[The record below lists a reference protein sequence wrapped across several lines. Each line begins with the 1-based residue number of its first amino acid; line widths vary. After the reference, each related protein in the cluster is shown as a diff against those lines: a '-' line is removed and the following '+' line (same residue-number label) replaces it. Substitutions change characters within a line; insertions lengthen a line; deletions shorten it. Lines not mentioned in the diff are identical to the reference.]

1 MSLRLHAPVVLP
13 CDPSCS
19 VLRDAVVDVVD
30 GRITHVG
37 PFSDAPAFD
46 GEVRSLSG
54 MLLPGLVNTHAHSP
68 MTVLRGLGSDLPL
81 LRWLQEQMWPNEAQM
96 TPADIGTGMLLGA
109 VEMLRHGVTTSA
121 EMYFHGPELVS
132 SVLAAGSRVVFGG
145 AILDVPGMDWRALT
159 DEISAWIDADGLRFG
174 PGERVELAYG
184 PHSAYTLSAAQL
196 TSIAAEARERGA
208 LFMVH
213 VAESP
218 FEDQAQRAEFG
229 SVPALLK
236 ASDVLGG
243 RVLSAHSVHLSD
255 DDIALYAS
263 FGVGVAHCPASNAKL
278 ASGIA
283 RVRDL
288 LTAGVN
294 VGLGTD
300 GPASSDD
307 LDLLAA
313 ARLAALFARVSTQD
327 ATALGAAQALLM
339 ATRVGADALGRDD
352 IGALEA
358 GRWADVVHVDVDD
371 PAFATGLD
379 APDEQ
384 LLANLVWAAGS
395 RRVTDVWVAGE
406 QVVAGGESTR
416 VDRQEAQAGVTAVAQ
431 RLRSVSR

>member
-37 PFSDAPAFD
+37 PLSDAPAFD

-54 MLLPGLVNTHAHSP
+54 ILMPGLVNTHAHSP

-81 LRWLQEQMWPNEAQM
+81 LRWLQEQMWPNEARM

-145 AILDVPGMDWRALT
+145 AILDVPGMDWKALT
-159 DEISAWIDADGLRFG
+159 GEISAWIDADGLRFG

-184 PHSAYTLSAAQL
+184 PHSAYTLSAPQL
-196 TSIAAEARERGA
+196 TAIAQEARARGA

-218 FEDQAQRAEFG
+218 FEDEAARAEFG

-288 LTAGVN
+288 LTAGVH

-313 ARLAALFARVSTQD
+313 ARLAALFARASAMD

-339 ATRVGADALGRDD
+339 ATRGGADALSRDD
-352 IGALEA
+352 IGALET
-358 GRWADVVHVDVDD
+358 GRWADVVHVDADD

-379 APDEQ
+379 APDDQ

-395 RRVTDVWVAGE
+395 RRVTDVWVAGDH
-406 QVVAGGESTR
+406 VVAGGESTR

-431 RLRSVSR
+431 RLRSVSH

>member
-30 GRITHVG
+30 GRITYVG
-37 PFSDAPAFD
+37 ELSGAPAFS

-54 MLLPGLVNTHAHSP
+54 ILLPGLVNTHAHSP

-81 LRWLQEQMWPNEAQM
+81 LRWLQEQMWPNEARM
-96 TPADIGTGMLLGA
+96 TAADVGAGMLLGA
-109 VEMLRHGVTTSA
+109 VEMLRHGVTTST

-132 SVLAAGSRVVFGG
+132 SVLAAGSRVVFGA
-145 AILDVPGMDWRALT
+145 AILDVPGMSWKSMT
-159 DEISAWIDADGLRFG
+159 DEITAWIDADGLRFG

-184 PHSAYTLSAAQL
+184 PHSAYTLAPEML
-196 TSIAAEARERGA
+196 TAVAVEARARGA
-208 LFMVH
+208 LLMVH

-218 FEDQAQRAEFG
+218 EEDLAQRASHG

-263 FGVGVAHCPASNAKL
+263 YGVGVAHCPGSNAKL

-283 RVRDL
+283 RVPAML
-288 LTAGVN
+288 QAGVN

-300 GPASSDD
+300 GPASNDD
-307 LDLLAA
+307 LDLFEE
-313 ARLAALFARVSTQD
+313 ARLAAMFARVSAMD
-327 ATALGAAQALLM
+327 ATVLGAAQALLM
-339 ATRVGADALGRDD
+339 ATRGGAAALGRDD

-358 GRWADVVHVDVDD
+358 GRWGDVVHIAADD

-379 APDEQ
+379 APDPQ
-384 LLANLVWAAGS
+384 LLANLVWGSGS
-395 RRVTDVWVAGE
+395 RRVTDVWVAGDH
-406 QVVAGGESTR
+406 VVAGGESTR

-431 RLRSVSR
+431 RLRSVTS

>member
-30 GRITHVG
+30 GRITYVG
-37 PFSDAPAFD
+37 AAADAPAFD
-46 GEVRSLSG
+46 GEIRSMSG
-54 MLLPGLVNTHAHSP
+54 ILLPGLVNTHAHSP

-81 LRWLQEQMWPNEAQM
+81 LLWLQEQMWPNEARM
-96 TPADIGTGMLLGA
+96 TAADVGTGMLLGT

-132 SVLAAGSRVVFGG
+132 SVRAAGSRVVFGG
-145 AILDVPGMDWRALT
+145 AILDVPGMSWRSLT
-159 DEISAWIDADGLRFG
+159 DEISTWIDADGLVSADGRI
-174 PGERVELAYG
+174 ELAYG

-196 TSIAAEARERGA
+196 TAVAVEARARGA
-208 LFMVH
+208 LLMVH

-218 FEDQAQRAEFG
+218 FEDEAQRAEYG

-263 FGVGVAHCPASNAKL
+263 FGVGVAHCPGSNAKL

-283 RVRDL
+283 RVPEML
-288 LTAGVN
+288 AAGVS

-300 GPASSDD
+300 GPASNDD
-307 LDLLAA
+307 LDLFEE
-313 ARLAALFARVSTQD
+313 ARLAGLFARVSKMD
-327 ATALGAAQALLM
+327 ATVLGAAQALLM
-339 ATRVGADALGRDD
+339 ATRGGASALGRDD

-358 GRWADVVHVDVDD
+358 GRWGDVVHIAADD

-379 APDEQ
+379 APDAQ
-384 LLANLVWAAGS
+384 LLANLVWGSGS
-395 RRVTDVWVAGE
+395 RRVTDVWVGGDH
-406 QVVAGGESTR
+406 VVAGGESTR
-416 VDRQEAQAGVTAVAQ
+416 VDRGEAQAGVAAVAA
-431 RLRSVSR
+431 RLRSA

>member
-30 GRITHVG
+30 GRITYVG
-37 PFSDAPAFD
+37 GAADAPAFD

-54 MLLPGLVNTHAHSP
+54 ILLPGLVNTHAHSP

-81 LRWLQEQMWPNEAQM
+81 LRWLQEQMWPNEARM
-96 TPADIGTGMLLGA
+96 TAADVGTGMLLGA

-132 SVLAAGSRVVFGG
+132 SVRAAGSRVVFGG
-145 AILDVPGMDWRALT
+145 AILDVPGMSWRSLT
-159 DEISAWIDADGLRFG
+159 DEISTWIDADGLVSADGRI
-174 PGERVELAYG
+174 ELAYG

-196 TSIAAEARERGA
+196 TAVAVEARARGA
-208 LFMVH
+208 LLMVH

-218 FEDQAQRAEFG
+218 FEDEAQRAEYG

-263 FGVGVAHCPASNAKL
+263 FGVGVAHCPGSNAKL

-283 RVRDL
+283 RVPEML
-288 LTAGVN
+288 AAGVS

-300 GPASSDD
+300 GPASNDD
-307 LDLLAA
+307 LDLFEE
-313 ARLAALFARVSTQD
+313 ARLAGLFARVSKMD
-327 ATALGAAQALLM
+327 ATVLGAAQALLM
-339 ATRVGADALGRDD
+339 ATRGGASALGRTD
-352 IGALEA
+352 IGSLEA
-358 GRWADVVHVDVDD
+358 GRWGDVVHIAADD

-379 APDEQ
+379 APDAQ
-384 LLANLVWAAGS
+384 LLANLVWGSGS
-395 RRVTDVWVAGE
+395 RRVTDVWVGGE
-406 QVVAGGESTR
+406 HVVAGGESTR
-416 VDRQEAQAGVTAVAQ
+416 VDRREAQAGVNAVAA
-431 RLRSVSR
+431 RLRSA

>member
-13 CDPSCS
+13 CDPSCA

-30 GRITHVG
+30 GRITYVG
-37 PFSDAPAFD
+37 ALSDAPAFD

-54 MLLPGLVNTHAHSP
+54 ILMPGLVNTHAHSP

-81 LRWLQEQMWPNEAQM
+81 LRWLQEQMWPNEARM
-96 TPADIGTGMLLGA
+96 TPADIRTGMLLGA

-121 EMYFHGPELVS
+121 EMYFHGRELTDA
-132 SVLAAGSRVVFGG
+132 VLAAGSRVVFGG
-145 AILDVPGMDWRALT
+145 AILDVPGMDWKSQT

-196 TSIAAEARERGA
+196 TAIAIEARARGA
-208 LFMVH
+208 LFMLH

-218 FEDQAQRAEFG
+218 FEDEAARAEFG
-229 SVPALLK
+229 SVPALMK

-255 DDIALYAS
+255 DDIALYAAY
-263 FGVGVAHCPASNAKL
+263 GVGVAHCPGSNTKL

-283 RVRDL
+283 RVPEL
-288 LTAGVN
+288 LAAGVA

-300 GPASSDD
+300 GPASNDD
-307 LDLLAA
+307 LDLLEE
-313 ARLAALFARVSTQD
+313 ARLAGLLARVSKMD
-327 ATALGAAQALLM
+327 ATVLGAAQALLM
-339 ATRVGADALGRDD
+339 ATRGGADALGRDD

-358 GRWADVVHVDVDD
+358 GRWGDVVHVAADD

-384 LLANLVWAAGS
+384 LLANLVWGSGS
-395 RRVTDVWVAGE
+395 RRVTDVWVAGDH
-406 QVVAGGESTR
+406 VVAGGESTR
-416 VDRQEAQAGVTAVAQ
+416 VDRREAQAGVAAVAR
-431 RLRSVSR
+431 RLRSVNH

>member
-13 CDPSCS
+13 CDPTCS

-30 GRITHVG
+30 GRITYVG
-37 PFSDAPAFD
+37 EAASAPAFD

-54 MLLPGLVNTHAHSP
+54 ILLPGLVNTHAHSP

-81 LRWLQEQMWPNEAQM
+81 LRWLQEHMWPNEARM
-96 TPADIGTGMLLGA
+96 TAADIGTGMLLGA

-145 AILDVPGMDWRALT
+145 AILDVPGMSWRSQT
-159 DEISAWIDADGLRFG
+159 DEISSWIDADGLVSG
-174 PGERVELAYG
+174 PGGRVELAYG
-184 PHSAYTLSAAQL
+184 PHSAYTLSPAQL
-196 TSIAAEARERGA
+196 TEIAAEARERGA
-208 LFMVH
+208 LLMVH

-218 FEDQAQRAEFG
+218 FEDEAQRAEHG

-236 ASDVLGG
+236 AADVLGG

-263 FGVGVAHCPASNAKL
+263 FGVGVAHCPGSNMKL

-283 RVRDL
+283 RVPEML
-288 LTAGVN
+288 AAGIA

-300 GPASSDD
+300 GPASNDD
-307 LDLLAA
+307 LDLFEE
-313 ARLAALFARVSTQD
+313 ARLAGLLARVSTMD
-327 ATALGAAQALLM
+327 ATVLGAAQALLM
-339 ATRVGADALGRDD
+339 ATRGGAAALGRDD

-371 PAFATGLD
+371 PAFATGVD
-379 APDEQ
+379 APDSQ
-384 LLANLVWAAGS
+384 LLANLVWASGA
-395 RRVTDVWVAGE
+395 RRVTDVWVAGDH
-406 QVVAGGESTR
+406 VVAGGESTR
-416 VDRQEAQAGVTAVAQ
+416 VDRREAQAGVTAVAA
-431 RLRSVSR
+431 RLRSA

>member
-37 PFSDAPAFD
+37 PSTSAPAFD
-46 GEVRSLSG
+46 GEVRHLSG
-54 MLLPGLVNTHAHSP
+54 ILLPGLVNTHAHSP

-81 LRWLQEQMWPNEAQM
+81 LRWLQEAMWPNEARM
-96 TPADIGTGMLLGA
+96 TAEDVGTGMLLGA

-121 EMYFHGPELVS
+121 EMYFHGPELVA

-145 AILDVPGMDWRALT
+145 AILDVPGMDWRSLT
-159 DEISAWIDADGLRFG
+159 DSISSWIDTDGRLFG
-174 PGERVELAYG
+174 PGERIELAYG

-196 TSIAAEARERGA
+196 TAVAVEARARGA
-208 LFMVH
+208 LLMVH

-218 FEDQAQRAEFG
+218 FEDEAQRAEYG

-263 FGVGVAHCPASNAKL
+263 FGVGVAHCPGSNAKL

-283 RVRDL
+283 RVPEML
-288 LTAGVN
+288 AAGVA

-300 GPASSDD
+300 GPASNDD
-307 LDLLAA
+307 LDLFEE
-313 ARLAALFARVSTQD
+313 ARLAGLFARVSKMD

-339 ATRVGADALGRDD
+339 ATRGGADALGRSD
-352 IGALEA
+352 IGSLEA
-358 GRWADVVHVDVDD
+358 GRWGDVVHIAADD

-379 APDEQ
+379 APDSQ
-384 LLANLVWAAGS
+384 LLANLVWGSGS
-395 RRVTDVWVAGE
+395 RRVTDVWVAGDH
-406 QVVAGGESTR
+406 VVAGGESTR
-416 VDRQEAQAGVTAVAQ
+416 VDRQEAQAGVTAVAR
-431 RLRSVSR
+431 RLRSA

>member
-30 GRITHVG
+30 GRITYVG
-37 PFSDAPAFD
+37 GASDAPAFD
-46 GEVRSLSG
+46 GEIRQLSG
-54 MLLPGLVNTHAHSP
+54 ILLPGLVNTHAHSP
-68 MTVLRGLGSDLPL
+68 MTVLRGLGADLPL

-96 TPADIGTGMLLGA
+96 TAADVGTGMLLGA

-145 AILDVPGMDWRALT
+145 AILDVPGMSWRSLT
-159 DEISAWIDADGLRFG
+159 DDISSWIDADGRLSADG
-174 PGERVELAYG
+174 RVELAYG

-196 TSIAAEARERGA
+196 TSVAVEARARGA
-208 LFMVH
+208 LLMVH

-218 FEDQAQRAEFG
+218 FEDEAQRAEYG

-263 FGVGVAHCPASNAKL
+263 FGVGVAHCPGSNAKL

-283 RVRDL
+283 RVPEML
-288 LTAGVN
+288 AAGVS

-300 GPASSDD
+300 GPASNDD
-307 LDLLAA
+307 LDLFEE
-313 ARLAALFARVSTQD
+313 ARLAGLFARVSKMD
-327 ATALGAAQALLM
+327 ATVLGAAQALLM
-339 ATRVGADALGRDD
+339 ATRGGAAALGRGD
-352 IGALEA
+352 IGALET
-358 GRWADVVHVDVDD
+358 GRWGDVVHIAADD

-379 APDEQ
+379 APDAQ
-384 LLANLVWAAGS
+384 LLANLVWGSGS
-395 RRVTDVWVAGE
+395 RRVTDVWVGGE
-406 QVVAGGESTR
+406 HVVAGGESTR
-416 VDRQEAQAGVTAVAQ
+416 VDRHEAQAGVTAVAR
-431 RLRSVSR
+431 RLRGA

>member
-30 GRITHVG
+30 GRITYVG
-37 PFSDAPAFD
+37 GAADAPAFD

-54 MLLPGLVNTHAHSP
+54 ILLPGLVNTHAHSP

-81 LRWLQEQMWPNEAQM
+81 LRWLQEQMWPNEARM
-96 TPADIGTGMLLGA
+96 TAADVGTGMLLGA

-132 SVLAAGSRVVFGG
+132 SVRAAGSRVVFGG
-145 AILDVPGMDWRALT
+145 AILDVPGMSWRSLT
-159 DEISAWIDADGLRFG
+159 DEISTWIDADGLVSADGRI
-174 PGERVELAYG
+174 ELAYG

-196 TSIAAEARERGA
+196 TAVAVEARARGA
-208 LFMVH
+208 LLMVH

-218 FEDQAQRAEFG
+218 FEDEAQRAEYG

-263 FGVGVAHCPASNAKL
+263 FGVGVAHCPGSNAKL

-283 RVRDL
+283 RVPEML
-288 LTAGVN
+288 AAGVS

-300 GPASSDD
+300 GPASNDD
-307 LDLLAA
+307 LDLFEE
-313 ARLAALFARVSTQD
+313 ARLAGLFARVSKMD
-327 ATALGAAQALLM
+327 ATVLGAAQALLM
-339 ATRVGADALGRDD
+339 ATRGGASALGRTD
-352 IGALEA
+352 IGSLEA
-358 GRWADVVHVDVDD
+358 GRWGDVVHIAADD

-379 APDEQ
+379 APDAQ
-384 LLANLVWAAGS
+384 LLANLVWGSGS
-395 RRVTDVWVAGE
+395 RRVTDVWVGGE
-406 QVVAGGESTR
+406 HVVAGGESTR
-416 VDRQEAQAGVTAVAQ
+416 VDRREAQAGVNAVAG
-431 RLRSVSR
+431 RLRSA

>member
-30 GRITHVG
+30 GRITYVG
-37 PFSDAPAFD
+37 TAAEAPDFD
-46 GEVRSLSG
+46 GEVRRLSG
-54 MLLPGLVNTHAHSP
+54 ILLPGLVNTHAHSP
-68 MTVLRGLGSDLPL
+68 MTVLRGLGADLPL
-81 LRWLQEQMWPNEAQM
+81 LRWLQEQMWPNEARM
-96 TPADIGTGMLLGA
+96 TPQDIRTGMLLGA

-132 SVLAAGSRVVFGG
+132 AVLEAGSRVVFGG
-145 AILDVPGMDWRALT
+145 AILDVPGMQWRSLT
-159 DEISAWIDADGLRFG
+159 DDISSWIDADGLRFG

-184 PHSAYTLSAAQL
+184 PHSAYTLSPAQL
-196 TSIAAEARERGA
+196 TAVAVEARARGA
-208 LFMVH
+208 LLMVH

-218 FEDQAQRAEFG
+218 FEDEAQRAEYG

-263 FGVGVAHCPASNAKL
+263 FGVGVAHCPGSNAKL

-283 RVRDL
+283 RVPEML
-288 LTAGVN
+288 AAGVS

-300 GPASSDD
+300 GPASNDD
-307 LDLLAA
+307 LDLFEE
-313 ARLAALFARVSTQD
+313 ARLAGLFARVSKMD

-339 ATRVGADALGRDD
+339 ATRGGADALGRAD
-352 IGALEA
+352 IGALET
-358 GRWADVVHVDVDD
+358 GRWADVVHIAADD

-379 APDEQ
+379 ASDAQ
-384 LLANLVWAAGS
+384 LLANLVWGSGS
-395 RRVTDVWVAGE
+395 RRVTDVWVAGDH
-406 QVVAGGESTR
+406 VVAGGESTR
-416 VDRQEAQAGVTAVAQ
+416 VDRQEAQAGVAAVAQ
-431 RLRSVSR
+431 RLRTA

>member
-13 CDPSCS
+13 CDSSCS

-30 GRITHVG
+30 GRITFVG
-37 PFSDAPAFD
+37 PLADAPAFE
-46 GEVRSLSG
+46 GEVRRLSG
-54 MLLPGLVNTHAHSP
+54 ILLPGLVNTHAHSP

-81 LRWLQEQMWPNEAQM
+81 LRWLQEQMWPNEARM
-96 TPADIGTGMLLGA
+96 TAADVGTGMLLGA

-145 AILDVPGMDWRALT
+145 AILDVPGMSWRSMT
-159 DEISAWIDADGLRFG
+159 DEISSWIDADGLQFG
-174 PGERVELAYG
+174 PGGRVELAYG
-184 PHSAYTLSAAQL
+184 PHSAYTLSPAQL
-196 TSIAAEARERGA
+196 TAVALEARARGA
-208 LFMVH
+208 LLMVH

-218 FEDQAQRAEFG
+218 FEDEAQRAEYG

-263 FGVGVAHCPASNAKL
+263 FGVGVAHCPGSNAKL

-283 RVRDL
+283 RVPEML
-288 LTAGVN
+288 AAGVS

-300 GPASSDD
+300 GPASNDD
-307 LDLLAA
+307 LDLFEE
-313 ARLAALFARVSTQD
+313 ARLAGLFARVSKMD
-327 ATALGAAQALLM
+327 ATVLGAAQALLM
-339 ATRVGADALGRDD
+339 ATRGGAAALGRED

-358 GRWADVVHVDVDD
+358 GRWADVVHVDADD

-379 APDEQ
+379 APDSQ
-384 LLANLVWAAGS
+384 LLANLVWASGA
-395 RRVTDVWVAGE
+395 RRVTDVWVAGDH
-406 QVVAGGESTR
+406 VVAGGESTR
-416 VDRQEAQAGVTAVAQ
+416 IDRREAQAGVTAVAQ
-431 RLRSVSR
+431 RLRTA